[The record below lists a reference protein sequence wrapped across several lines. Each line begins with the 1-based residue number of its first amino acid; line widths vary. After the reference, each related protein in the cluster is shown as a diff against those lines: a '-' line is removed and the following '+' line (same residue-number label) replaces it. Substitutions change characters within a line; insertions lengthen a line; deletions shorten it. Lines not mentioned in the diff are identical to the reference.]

1 MKKIILLA
9 ITVIAGFSNNVQAQS
24 TNTDTATAAAFAT
37 IVAPIAITKTTDL
50 QFGTVISGAG
60 TVVVATNDT
69 RTIAVSALNPG
80 DQGAAPTAAVFT
92 LTGEASYGYSIV
104 IDANVPLL
112 NTGGSDTMSMGSFI
126 ADNNSGAGVSTG
138 ALSSS
143 GADTIK
149 VGATL
154 TVTAGLTAGTY
165 AGSFNVTVAY
175 N

>member
-24 TNTDTATAAAFAT
+24 TNTDVATAAAFAT

-112 NTGGSDTMSMGSFI
+112 NTGGSDTMTMGSFI
-126 ADNNSGAGVSTG
+126 ADNDSGSGVSTG
-138 ALSSS
+138 TLSVS